1 MTSFLWVSLGER
13 GGNESTIC
21 TGITISKGDGIYLRE
36 DWRFSYLSVNSHIF
50 TKQSSFP
57 QPATFNA
64 VTTARN
70 P

>member
-1 MTSFLWVSLGER
+1 MNQQFVLVSQSRRE
-13 GGNESTIC
+13 TAY
-21 TGITISKGDGIYLRE
+21 IYLRE

-64 VTTARN
+64 ATTARN